1 MTGFSSG
8 APAGAD
14 PIVITICI
22 TCRAAGADPGNAPG
36 QELLAAVKAAG
47 EGEADLLVRPTQCL
61 GICKRVCTV
70 SLSGTG
76 KYTFLF
82 GDLDPATDAP
92 ALVAMARACAAA
104 EHGFVP
110 WKERPPALRK
120 GTIARIPPPGWSPE
134 DGSAP
139 A

>member
-1 MTGFSSG
+1 MTGFSSS

-22 TCRAAGADPGNAPG
+22 SCRAAGADSENAPG
-36 QELLAAVKAAG
+36 RELLTAVKAAAEG
-47 EGEADLLVRPTQCL
+47 EGGIVVRPTQCL

-70 SLSGTG
+70 SLSGAG
-76 KYTFLF
+76 RYTFLF
-82 GDLDPATDAP
+82 GDLDPSKDAGD
-92 ALVAMARACAAA
+92 LVAMAKACALAP
-104 EHGFVP
+104 HGFVP
-110 WKERPPALRK
+110 WKERPPVIRK
-120 GTIARIPPPGWSPE
+120 GAIARIPPPGWSPE

>member
-1 MTGFSSG
+1 M
-8 APAGAD
+8 
-14 PIVITICI
+14 
-22 TCRAAGADPGNAPG
+22 
-36 QELLAAVKAAG
+36 
-47 EGEADLLVRPTQCL
+47 RPTQCL
-61 GICKRVCTV
+61 GVCKRVCTV

-82 GDLDPATDAP
+82 GDLDPAADAP
-92 ALVAMARACAAA
+92 ALVAMAKACAAA
-104 EHGFVP
+104 DYGFVP

-120 GTIARIPPPGWSPE
+120 GMIARIPPPGWSPE

>member
-1 MTGFSSG
+1 MTDD
-8 APAGAD
+8 A
-14 PIVITICI
+14 IIITVCI
-22 TCRAAGADPGNAPG
+22 HCRAAGVEREDAPG
-36 QELLAAVKAAG
+36 KNLLAAI
-47 EGEADLLVRPTQCL
+47 EAEAIGHPAIVVRQTQCL
-61 GICKRVCTV
+61 SVCKRICTV

-92 ALVAMARACAAA
+92 AVVAMANACAVA

-110 WKERPPALRK
+110 WKQRPEALRK
-120 GTIARIPPPGWSPE
+120 GIIARVPPPGWSPE